1 MDNFNQTKIGRDM
14 KNLINKIFAAMLII
28 FLIGLLGGCGSDE
41 ENKIMVHKNF
51 VHHDSL
57 EISVEHFLVISCD
70 KRLKDTDVLEYLDKA
85 RVEYKLRN
93 NSNEFKWYEVY
104 ANQKEYHVGFSSGRM
119 FSYWTR

>member
-1 MDNFNQTKIGRDM
+1 M

-51 VHHDSL
+51 VHPDSL